1 MEIDIPPSY
10 NSAAYVFNGELNLG
24 PGETPVKSGRS
35 VKFGPGS
42 TLTMSALSE
51 GTGGRF
57 LLLAGDS
64 LEEPVA
70 WHGPLVMNTQEEIA
84 TAVDD
89 YRSGRMGRIQR
100 GM

>member
-1 MEIDIPPSY
+1 
-10 NSAAYVFNGELNLG
+10 
-24 PGETPVKSGRS
+24 
-35 VKFGPGS
+35 
-42 TLTMSALSE
+42 MSALSE